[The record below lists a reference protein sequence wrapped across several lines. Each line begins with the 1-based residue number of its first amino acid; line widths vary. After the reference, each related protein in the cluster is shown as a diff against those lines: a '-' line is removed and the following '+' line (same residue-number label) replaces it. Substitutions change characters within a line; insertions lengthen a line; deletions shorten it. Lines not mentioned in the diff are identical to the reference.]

1 MKRVKRLFGDLIA
14 AAISLLILA
23 AAFALP
29 FETVKAAPTAA
40 GPAEWTE
47 PANGA
52 GRLASCMNEEKTHD
66 NDVRQV
72 TGTLESST
80 EILAE
85 QEETETEEE
94 SDADFE
100 SYEQVTVNEDAEEYV
115 EVLPERDDPPAGEI
129 DVLIREA
136 AERYGLPWEL
146 VSAVCYVE
154 SGYDP
159 NAVSGTPDYGLMQV
173 TQSVMGSYG
182 LTADNWMDP
191 AANLDAGCRIL
202 REKLDLSGGDAA
214 AALTRYRFGDAEALA
229 MWRQGEYSNWYTERV
244 LGKYYEILREG
255 E

>member
-14 AAISLLILA
+14 AAITLLILA

-47 PANGA
+47 PANGT
-52 GRLASCMNEEKTHD
+52 GRIASCMNEEKTHD
-66 NDVRQV
+66 NVAIDPDGSMREDVK
-72 TGTLESST
+72 
-80 EILAE
+80 
-85 QEETETEEE
+85 ETETE
-94 SDADFE
+94 F
-100 SYEQVTVNEDAEEYV
+100 VEDIYVPDTEAETYEEYV
-115 EVLPERDDPPAGEI
+115 EVIPERDDPPAGEI

-214 AALTRYRFGDAEALA
+214 NALTRYRFGDAEALA
-229 MWRQGEYSNWYTERV
+229 MWSRGEWSNWYNERV

-255 E
+255 